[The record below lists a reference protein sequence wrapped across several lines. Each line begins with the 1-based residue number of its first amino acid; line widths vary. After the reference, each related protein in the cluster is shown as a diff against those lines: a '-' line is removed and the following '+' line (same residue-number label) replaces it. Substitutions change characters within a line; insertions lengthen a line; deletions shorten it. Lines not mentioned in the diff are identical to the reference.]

1 MKNFLLKFSIII
13 SLFITHSI
21 SISCFG
27 LKKEILAQRDE
38 TLVLPCHGVEFSSD
52 RHYFRATGTATN
64 PNLRT
69 AQRMAR
75 LDANANLAS
84 SISVTVQSVTERY
97 ITEVR
102 VGDDIESNE
111 RFEDIIRSIAEQELS
126 NVEIICSETDFDNGR
141 YTVYIAVEKPRGDIV
156 NNIEKDIDKEEGSEL
171 LFEKKKFE
179 EIFNE
184 EMEKLEKERSY

>member
-1 MKNFLLKFSIII
+1 MNKLHFAVFVSLIAISITLRGSIINFKSELQDPGSDRI
-13 SLFITHSI
+13 
-21 SISCFG
+21 
-27 LKKEILAQRDE
+27 
-38 TLVLPCHGVEFSSD
+38 VLPCHGIQYSSD
-52 RHYFRATGTATN
+52 SYYFRATGTAAN

-75 LDANANLAS
+75 LDANANLVA

-102 VGDDIESNE
+102 AGDDIESSR
-111 RFEDIIRSIAEQELS
+111 RFEDITRSVAEQELS

-141 YTVYIAVEKPRGDIV
+141 YTVYIAVETPRGDII
-156 NNIEKDIDKEEGSEL
+156 NNIEKDIGKEETNGL
-171 LFEKKKFE
+171 LFDKKKFE
-179 EIFNE
+179 QIFDE